1 MSRTWSKLSIFFIE
15 KIFFLDFLGFF
26 IQTYWFKVGV
36 MIVPIVFELNRFTG
50 LFVGYKDNLIFEKTT
65 TRGVN
70 EHW

>member
-1 MSRTWSKLSIFFIE
+1 
-15 KIFFLDFLGFF
+15 
-26 IQTYWFKVGV
+26 

-70 EHW
+70 EH